1 MLETAQRVA
10 AMCGASA
17 LQLDDI
23 RRNTRELARCSAN
36 LRGPLTEGQL
46 RSLDFILVILS
57 SFRVTFSSQIAV
69 VQQKLSILTGQKTD
83 AAALGIQFIGSDGD
97 LVDAEPEGIAVPL
110 NPLDRPEKA
119 LEYEIVLMKDWR
131 NIGFVLT
138 TMKTVSLSVQRVL
151 DIRGFSGS
159 GTSTRCSDFLASL
172 QIYFK
177 MLSQGKFAQE
187 DIFAIS
193 SRIITSS
200 PRVRAECSS
209 REKYAAGSI
218 LKSIKNYQ
226 FLLTSNLVSLQM
238 KLMQIIKVQV
248 TSLQI
253 TFAGINEQGS
263 LTQLSL
269 IHI

>member
-1 MLETAQRVA
+1 MVK
-10 AMCGASA
+10 
-17 LQLDDI
+17 I
-23 RRNTRELARCSAN
+23 
-36 LRGPLTEGQL
+36 
-46 RSLDFILVILS
+46 DF
-57 SFRVTFSSQIAV
+57 SFIFYP
-69 VQQKLSILTGQKTD
+69 K
-83 AAALGIQFIGSDGD
+83 
-97 LVDAEPEGIAVPL
+97 
-110 NPLDRPEKA
+110 
-119 LEYEIVLMKDWR
+119 
-131 NIGFVLT
+131 IGFVLT

-226 FLLTSNLVSLQM
+226 FLFTSNLVSLQM

-263 LTQLSL
+263 LTQYEAGVACQAKNKPFYRQKITQYTNSIDNIQDLCNYVDYVSELIDAELSGTSRL
-269 IHI
+269 ASNNLTSSTDFLQMLGQLLYDLSRDVSGLEADDVLAIRSIHNRL